1 MPLIDLK
8 TKLKDLKYGVAAFDR
23 RGGGWSG
30 QPYIE
35 FPITEEDAPSR
46 TRQFYELNRN
56 GLDFPIR
63 GGSSTIQLGSR
74 TVTLS
79 AEIDK
84 TRIKKFLQ
92 DKPKGDAF
100 IKKQIGLQLTNPK
113 TETGTALNLFGQ
125 RIEGYGI
132 LENTRLYNNG
142 LNTLEQVGFSG
153 TGIHIQRQGLV
164 PIDTTSKYYAKT
176 VGSQLSMTLDRQI
189 VENRLLLLQQLKLV
203 SKDQIVR
210 TGAVLSGINKI
221 NQLGLSLDRSIIQ
234 NYLGGPSSVYGLGNT
249 TIRRYEDTTKTNI
262 EGLDTYDQLYVKET
276 RGASARMRSIQNLQ
290 IKKAAYL
297 GTGTYD
303 KKDLIDYRFYTY
315 EGNIKDIV
323 NVKDS
328 VSLNSGDPWTNGDA
342 SDDLI
347 KFGFECMSN
356 DTIGS
361 SMFLQFR
368 AFLTNGL
375 TDNHQAAINSFKYIG
390 RGEDFFIYE
399 GFSRVM
405 NFSFRIAAQ
414 SKDELLPLY
423 NKLNNLASQVYP
435 DYSSNG
441 IMRSSLVK
449 VTIGDYLYRVPG
461 FLESVNITIG
471 NDASWDIDNGRQ
483 LPIHLD
489 VSISFKP
496 IHSMLPKR
504 SMLKGDKELDTEETI
519 IANQTLKKYKEA
531 LNPNSTRSQD
541 SATLAASLS
550 GVESA
555 INSNR
560 NLVLNSI
567 INAANVVSLSNAPEQ
582 YEISKIKSEINR
594 ELRPQ

>member
-23 RGGGWSG
+23 RGSGWSG

-46 TRQFYELNRN
+46 IRQFYELNRS

-132 LENTRLYNNG
+132 LENTRVYNNG

-203 SKDQIVR
+203 AKDQIVR

-221 NQLGLSLDRSIIQ
+221 NQLGLSLDRSVIQ

-249 TIRRYEDTTKTNI
+249 TIRRYEDTTKTRV
-262 EGLDTYDQLYVKET
+262 EGLDTYDELYVKET
-276 RGASARMRSIQNLQ
+276 RGASARMRSIVGLKNLQ
-290 IKKAAYL
+290 VADQD
-297 GTGTYD
+297 T
-303 KKDLIDYRFYTY
+303 IDYRFYNY
-315 EGNIKDIV
+315 GVNSVVDKV
-323 NVKDS
+323 NVKDIS
-328 VSLNSGDPWTNGDA
+328 ASTTGDPWTSGEA
-342 SDDLI
+342 EDDMI

-356 DTIGS
+356 DDIGY

-368 AFLTNGL
+368 AFLTSGL

-390 RGEDFFIYE
+390 RGEDFYIYE

-414 SKDELLPLY
+414 SKQELLPLY
-423 NKLNNLASQVYP
+423 SKLNALASQIYP

-471 NDASWDIDNGRQ
+471 NDASWDIDDGRQ

-496 IHSMLPKR
+496 IHNMLPKR
-504 SMLKGDKELDTEETI
+504 TITRLPIIQEDNSYLSTEEQL
-519 IANQTLKKYKEA
+519 IANKAIPKYNDESISIKKLQNQEA
-531 LNPNSTRSQD
+531 FKSPV
-541 SATLAASLS
+541 A
-550 GVESA
+550 
-555 INSNR
+555 
-560 NLVLNSI
+560 
-567 INAANVVSLSNAPEQ
+567 
-582 YEISKIKSEINR
+582 ISKPEIGTPRQIAGDINPIQ
-594 ELRPQ
+594 RPQ